1 MSALHTNN
9 YSSTL
14 NGAITGSDTTIIVNS
29 DTGLPTP
36 TGGDYFTLTLD
47 DQAGG
52 IEIVYV
58 TARTGTSLTVT
69 RGQEGTSPL
78 NWPALSL
85 IEQRLT
91 AGTIDSKI
99 TELADDPTP
108 TAADDIDMAGN
119 EIINALRVR
128 ANILSKDTDTT
139 NNIEFATSRQ
149 TFKPFNVDVMNLTSA
164 GMQLGG
170 ANTRVT
176 TILDEDTM
184 ASNSNTALATQQ
196 SIKAYVDTEVTNLD
210 QNLVK
215 ARLSINM
222 VGTTTVLDSYNISS
236 VVDDGVGLF
245 TVTFST
251 PFANSNYAMGAV
263 TSQPASNQATA
274 INIRAGTLPTVSSVS
289 LAVKRDNGADIDV
302 ERATIMFI
310 GDQ

>member
-1 MSALHTNN
+1 MASLHVNN

-14 NGAITGSDTTIIVNS
+14 NGAITGADTTIIVN
-29 DTGLPTP
+29 DATGLPSP

-47 DQAGG
+47 DQAGTV
-52 IEIVYV
+52 EIVHV
-58 TARTGTSLTVT
+58 TARSGTSLTVT
-69 RGQEGTSPL
+69 RGQGGTSPL
-78 NWPALSL
+78 SWPDLTT

-91 AGTIDSKI
+91 AATIDSKI
-99 TELADDPTP
+99 TQVFEDTSPELSADLDCS
-108 TAADDIDMAGN
+108 G
-119 EIINALRVR
+119 EELINCLRVR
-128 ANILSKDTDTT
+128 TQIICKDTDTT
-139 NNIEFATSRQ
+139 NNIEFTTSRQ

-184 ASNSNTALATQQ
+184 ASDSNTALATQQ
-196 SIKAYVDTEVTNLD
+196 SIKAYVDTEVAGLE

-215 ARLSINM
+215 AWLSINT
-222 VGTTTVLDSYNISS
+222 VGTLTVLDSYNISS
-236 VVDDGVGLF
+236 VIDDGTGLF
-245 TVTFST
+245 TVNFST
-251 PFANSNYAMGAV
+251 AFANANYAMGAV
-263 TSQPASNQATA
+263 TRQPASNQATA
-274 INIRAGTLPTVSSVS
+274 INIRAGTLPTTSSTS